1 MEIPNSFYCPIS
13 KQVMTDP
20 VITPLGISYERSS
33 IEEWLSTHST
43 CPVSNTDLTKQMLQ
57 PNRALKDT
65 IDQLM
70 KVLGNNVP
78 KTLVTPDKSALGI
91 SALFN
96 GREML
101 VSLTPSE
108 GGDREPNHIC
118 VVIDTSGSMS
128 MNVTIQN
135 SSGERETYNLS
146 ILDLVK
152 YATKVI
158 IKVLEPFDRLSIVSY
173 NSSASVLLDSCL
185 MTAQGKID
193 AEAVLDN
200 LHASGQTN
208 LWDGL
213 IKGLELMK
221 DSENINNTIFL
232 LTDGQPNIVPP
243 RGHLPMLQKF
253 KDENKSMMCNIN
265 TFAFGYS
272 ADTKLM
278 HDLANEGNGTYN
290 FIPDS
295 GFVGTIFVHA
305 LANSLTTKFSNVIL
319 RVELDDSIDKNEIEL
334 PYKFLQTSWGIE
346 VYLDTIRYGQSKD
359 IVLPIAF
366 TESQLKNTSF
376 QLEFRDVYASEVNTV
391 NYTNIELTDN
401 INIMR
406 NHVRQQLIM
415 AVNLAYN
422 QANTSSNLDVSKGV
436 ISNIISLIK
445 QLKTTDPYILKLLE
459 DAEGQL
465 TQAISK
471 REYYDKWGKDYMP
484 SLMMA
489 HLHQQCNNFKDPG
502 VQDYGGKLFTTI
514 RDKADDIFCNM
525 EPPKPSVSSY
535 GNHYRGYRGG
545 AGASSPPTPQTM
557 AVFSQSS
564 GPCFTGDSEVVLA
577 NDNIKPV
584 SEINKGDYVKTP
596 NGFACVACVTKT
608 YCQNNQTI
616 LVNMKNGLRVTPY
629 HPVRYNNEWQFPAK
643 LIEDGNSSVE
653 MSNQQCDIV
662 YNFVL
667 NKDHVMIIN
676 GYECCTLGHGFRDNS
691 VIQHDYYGTGA
702 VIEDLQKSS
711 TWNDGYV
718 DIYSGDTER
727 DPNSNRVCKINCK

>member
-20 VITPLGISYERSS
+20 VLTPLGITYERNV
-33 IEEWLSTHST
+33 IEQWLESNNS
-43 CPVSNTDLTKQMLQ
+43 CPVTNQHLTKGMLQ

-65 IDQLM
+65 IEQLM
-70 KVLGNNVP
+70 IVLGNNVP
-78 KTLVTPDKSALGI
+78 KTLVTADKSALGI
-91 SALFN
+91 SSLFN

-101 VSLTPSE
+101 ISLKPSD
-108 GGDREPNHIC
+108 GDIREPNHIC

-128 MNVTIQN
+128 VNVTIQN

-173 NSSASVLLDSCL
+173 NNSASVLLDNSL
-185 MTAQGKID
+185 MTSQGKTD

-213 IKGLELMK
+213 SKGLELMK

-243 RGHLPMLQKF
+243 RGHITMLQKF
-253 KDENKSMMCNIN
+253 KDKNKSMMCNIN
-265 TFAFGYS
+265 TFAFGYN

-278 HDLANEGNGTYN
+278 HELANEGNGTYN

-319 RVELDDSIDKNEIEL
+319 RVELDDSIKKDEIDI
-334 PYKFLQTSWGIE
+334 PYKFLKTSWGIE
-346 VYLDTIRYGQSKD
+346 IYLDTIRYGQSKD

-366 TESQLKNTSF
+366 TDAQLKNTSF
-376 QLEFRDVYASEVNTV
+376 QLEFRDVYASQVNTV
-391 NYTNIELTDN
+391 NYTNIESSDN
-401 INIMR
+401 INIIR
-406 NHVRQQLIM
+406 NYIRQQLIN
-415 AVNLAYN
+415 ATNFAYK
-422 QANTSSNLDVSKGV
+422 QADTNSILDVSKGI
-436 ISNIISLIK
+436 ISNFISFVK
-445 QLKTTDPYILKLLE
+445 QYNSSDEYITSLLK

-465 TQAISK
+465 SEAVSK
-471 REYYDKWGKDYMP
+471 KEYYDKWGKDYMP

-502 VQDYGGKLFTTI
+502 VQSYGGKLFISI

-525 EPPKPSVSSY
+525 NPPKPSVSH
-535 GNHYRGYRGG
+535 NGYRGG
-545 AGASSPPTPQTM
+545 HYRSMTSNTNVIQSM
-557 AVFSQSS
+557 SVLSQSS
-564 GPCFTGDSEVVLA
+564 GPCFTGECVVTLA
-577 NDNIKPV
+577 NDATKLV
-584 SEINKGDYVKTP
+584 SEINKGDYVKTHK
-596 NGFACVACVTKT
+596 GFACVLCVTKT
-608 YCQNNQTI
+608 HCENNQTI

-629 HPVRYNNEWQFPAK
+629 HPIHYNNEWQFPAK
-643 LIEDGNSSVE
+643 IIEDMNDSIE
-653 MSNQQCDIV
+653 MSNQECDII

-667 NKDHVMIIN
+667 SNDHVMYIN
-676 GYECCTLGHGFRDNS
+676 GYVCCTLGHGFTNND
-691 VIQHDYYGTGA
+691 VIQHDYYGTDA
-702 VIEDLQKSS
+702 VIKDLQKSS
-711 TWNDGYV
+711 TFKYGFVN
-718 DIYSGDTER
+718 IYSNDTER
-727 DPNSNRVCKINCK
+727 DPETNKVCKINCV

>member
-70 KVLGNNVP
+70 KVLGSNVP
-78 KTLVTPDKSALGI
+78 KTLVTPDKAALGI

-101 VSLTPSE
+101 VSLIPSE
-108 GGDREPNHIC
+108 GADREPNHIC

-128 MNVTIQN
+128 VNVTIQN
-135 SSGERETYNLS
+135 SSGERETYNLC

-185 MTAQGKID
+185 MTAQGKTD

-278 HDLANEGNGTYN
+278 HELANEGNGTYN

-295 GFVGTIFVHA
+295 GFVGTIFIHA

-319 RVELDDSIDKNEIEL
+319 RIELDDSIDKNEIEL
-334 PYKFLQTSWGIE
+334 PYKLLQTSWGIE

-391 NYTNIELTDN
+391 NYSNIELADN

-415 AVNLAYN
+415 AINLAYN
-422 QANTSSNLDVSKGV
+422 QANTSSNLDVSKG
-436 ISNIISLIK
+436 IMSNVVSLIK
-445 QLKTTDPYILKLLE
+445 QLKTTDPYILRLLE

-465 TQAISK
+465 TEAVSK
-471 REYYDKWGKDYMP
+471 REYYDRWGKDYLP

-502 VQDYGGKLFTTI
+502 VQDYGGKLFATI

-525 EPPKPSVSSY
+525 EPPKPSVSY
-535 GNHYRGYRGG
+535 DNNYRGYRGSVG
-545 AGASSPPTPQTM
+545 SSPPIPQSM

-564 GPCFTGDSEVVLA
+564 GPCFTGDCEVLMS
-577 NDNIKPV
+577 N
-584 SEINKGDYVKTP
+584 DYVKLIEDVRQGDFVKTP
-596 NGFACVACVTKT
+596 SGTAIVVCVTKT
-608 YCQNNQTI
+608 YCKNNQTI

-629 HPVRYNNEWQFPAK
+629 HPIRYNNEWQFPGK
-643 LIEDGNSSVE
+643 LIEDGNTSVD
-653 MSNQQCDIV
+653 MSNQQCDII

-667 NKDHVMIIN
+667 NKDHIMIIN
-676 GYECCTLGHGFRDNS
+676 DYECCTLGHGFRDNS
-691 VIQHDYYGTGA
+691 VIQHDYYGTGT

-711 TWNDGYV
+711 TWDKGYV
-718 DIYSGDTER
+718 DIYPNDTER
-727 DPNSNRVCKINCK
+727 DPSSNEVCKINCK

>member
-1 MEIPNSFYCPIS
+1 MEVPNSFYCPIS

-20 VITPLGISYERSS
+20 VLTPLGITYERNV
-33 IEEWLSTHST
+33 IEQWLESNNS
-43 CPVSNTDLTKQMLQ
+43 CPVTNEPLTKGMLQ

-96 GREML
+96 SREML
-101 VSLTPSE
+101 ISLTPSE

-135 SSGERETYNLS
+135 SSGVRETYNLS

-185 MTAQGKID
+185 MTAQGKTD
-193 AEAVLDN
+193 AEAVLNN

-213 IKGLELMK
+213 RKGLELMK

-278 HDLANEGNGTYN
+278 HELANEGNGAYN

-319 RVELDDSIDKNEIEL
+319 RVELDNSIDKDEIDI
-334 PYKFLQTSWGIE
+334 PYKFLKTSWGIE

-366 TESQLKNTSF
+366 TEAQLKNTNF
-376 QLEFRDVYASEVNTV
+376 QLEFRDVYASQVNTV
-391 NYTNIELTDN
+391 NYTNIELSDN
-401 INIMR
+401 IDIMR
-406 NHVRQQLIM
+406 SHVRQQLIM
-415 AVNLAYN
+415 AVNLAYS
-422 QANTSSNLDVSKGV
+422 QANTSSNLDMSKGI
-436 ISNIISLIK
+436 ISNFISFVK
-445 QLKTTDPYILKLLE
+445 QYNSSDEYILSLLK

-465 TQAISK
+465 SEAVSK

-502 VQDYGGKLFTTI
+502 VQGYGGKLFISI

-525 EPPKPSVSSY
+525 DPPKPSVSH
-535 GNHYRGYRGG
+535 NDGYRGG
-545 AGASSPPTPQTM
+545 HYRSFGSSPTALQNM
-557 AVFSQSS
+557 SVLSQSS
-564 GPCFTGDSEVVLA
+564 GPCFTGECVVTLA
-577 NDNIKPV
+577 NDAIKLV
-584 SEINKGDYVKTP
+584 SEINKGDYVKTHK
-596 NGFACVACVTKT
+596 GFACVLCVTRT
-608 YCQNNQTI
+608 HCHNNQTT
-616 LVNMKNGLRVTPY
+616 LVNLENGLRITPY
-629 HPVRYNNEWQFPAK
+629 HPIKHNNEWKFPINV
-643 LIEDGNSSVE
+643 LGEGNGIVATQE
-653 MSNQQCDIV
+653 CDII

-667 NKDHVMIIN
+667 TNDHIMYIN
-676 GYECCTLGHGFRDNS
+676 GYECCTLGHCFTDNE
-691 VIQHDYYGTGA
+691 VIQHDYYGTSA
-702 VIEDLQKSS
+702 VVRDLQKSS
-711 TWNDGYV
+711 TYNAGFV
-718 DIYSGDTER
+718 HIYPNDTER
-727 DPNSNRVCKINCK
+727 DPETNRVCKINCV